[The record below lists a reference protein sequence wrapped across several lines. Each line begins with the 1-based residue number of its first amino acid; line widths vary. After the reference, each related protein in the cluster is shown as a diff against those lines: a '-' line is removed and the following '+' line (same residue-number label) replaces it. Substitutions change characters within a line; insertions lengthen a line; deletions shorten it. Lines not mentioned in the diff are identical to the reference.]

1 MHGHATHGSGA
12 GTGAVV
18 SGAVL
23 VVGLAVTVADVP
35 MAWLVWPLGYGAVL
49 PLAVAYAKRK
59 GERDAAARQ
68 DAGEE
73 SGDRLTRVKEAYVT
87 GEIGEAEFERRLEA
101 ALEDD
106 AAA

>member
-1 MHGHATHGSGA
+1 MHGHATPGRGA

-35 MAWLVWPLGYGAVL
+35 MAWLVWPLGYGVVL
-49 PLAVAYAKRK
+49 PLAVAYASR
-59 GERDAAARQ
+59 EQRDAAGTQ
-68 DAGEE
+68 PGTGSQSD
-73 SGDRLTRVKEAYVT
+73 DRLARVKEAYVT
-87 GEIGEAEFERRLEA
+87 GEIDEAEFERRLEA
-101 ALEDD
+101 AMEDD

>member
-1 MHGHATHGSGA
+1 MHGRGA
-12 GTGAVV
+12 GIGVAV

-35 MAWLVWPLGYGAVL
+35 MAWLVWPLGCGVVL
-49 PLAVAYAKRK
+49 PLAVAYAKPK
-59 GERDAAARQ
+59 GEGNSAARQ
-68 DAGEE
+68 DPGGE

-87 GEIGEAEFERRLEA
+87 GEIDEAEFERRLEA
-101 ALEDD
+101 TLEDD